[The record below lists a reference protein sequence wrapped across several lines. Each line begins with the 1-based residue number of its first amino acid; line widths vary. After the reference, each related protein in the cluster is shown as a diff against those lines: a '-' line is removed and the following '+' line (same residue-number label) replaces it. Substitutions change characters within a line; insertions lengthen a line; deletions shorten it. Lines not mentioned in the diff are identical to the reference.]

1 MKHNIPTSFS
11 IYWWRELHTSG
22 KRPERQ
28 TETNTNRIF
37 TSKQTPETF
46 VHQIVNS
53 SENNANMVLN
63 QDRLPLNNY
72 IHNRNNSRKKIWRH
86 TKVIHLEC
94 MVICAHYISHIPEQ
108 NNLTYQLNLKQKQF
122 SELAHI
128 KSCCKFIN
136 AFARLTQL
144 SKLS

>member
-28 TETNTNRIF
+28 TETNTGRMF
-37 TSKQTPETF
+37 TPNKHFEIS

-53 SENNANMVLN
+53 SENNANLVLN

-72 IHNRNNSRKKIWRH
+72 I
-86 TKVIHLEC
+86 
-94 MVICAHYISHIPEQ
+94 
-108 NNLTYQLNLKQKQF
+108 
-122 SELAHI
+122 
-128 KSCCKFIN
+128 
-136 AFARLTQL
+136 
-144 SKLS
+144 